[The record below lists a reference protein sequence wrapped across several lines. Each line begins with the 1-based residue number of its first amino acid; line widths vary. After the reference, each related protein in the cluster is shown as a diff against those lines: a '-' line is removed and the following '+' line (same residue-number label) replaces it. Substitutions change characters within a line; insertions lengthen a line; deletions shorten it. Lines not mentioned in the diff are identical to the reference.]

1 MNDRK
6 LHVLLTAQRLFI
18 DKGYVTTSIQDIIE
32 AAQISKGTF
41 YNYFSSKNECLM
53 AIFEFAHEEA
63 IVRRR
68 ELMHG
73 KDKRDKNILAEQIL
87 VRMHVNREH
96 NLLSI
101 YEAVFYSGDNEL
113 RSFVRKRHLM
123 ELKWLTTRLTD
134 VYGEEAEP
142 YVLDCAVMILGVIQ
156 HLIHFLSSATEA
168 IAIDDLVHFT
178 IRRVDAIM
186 EDMIRNEDT
195 LLGNNYLA
203 ALTIAAET
211 PISRTDLLVEKLQK
225 FLVRVEKE
233 ELFDA
238 IQMTQFLLDE
248 LNKTN
253 SNLVV
258 IEALIPTFQKLFKGT
273 RLYYRS
279 TEIATL
285 LLQYIDIEKGTV
297 PPTK

>member
-211 PISRTDLLVEKLQK
+211 PISRADLLVEKLQK

>member
-248 LNKTN
+248 MNKTN

>member
-41 YNYFSSKNECLM
+41 YNYFSSKNECLI

-156 HLIHFLSSATEA
+156 HLIHFLSSATET

-186 EDMIRNEDT
+186 DDMIRNEDT

-233 ELFDA
+233 ELLDA
-238 IQMTQFLLDE
+238 IQLTQFLLDE
-248 LNKTN
+248 INKN
-253 SNLVV
+253 KPNLVV

-285 LLQYIDIEKGTV
+285 LIQYIDIEKGTV
-297 PPTK
+297 PSNK